1 MRFHGTPIYYAEQII
16 KSGNIS
22 STADRYDGY
31 IKSTDMKGEIS
42 ASNIDTIDRT
52 INYFSDM
59 TSYQRSLPAGC
70 IFALLPRDKEDA
82 EYGHDMMHSVDFRQ
96 NPEQLFGV
104 FTTPENIDQVKDWM
118 SESGFNNSF
127 VYTFEKFI
135 EVVKEKS
142 NMLDK
147 TAEGENGFE
156 LNTNKDDNIGL
167 EVSEGGGQY
176 LFDESDLKDI
186 VTTRRTGKLAQL
198 QEKIKNII
206 KGRGKTDKSKQ
217 RGENDNDQPTRD

>member
-104 FTTPENIDQVKDWM
+104 FTTPENIDQVKD
-118 SESGFNNSF
+118 
-127 VYTFEKFI
+127 
-135 EVVKEKS
+135 
-142 NMLDK
+142 
-147 TAEGENGFE
+147 
-156 LNTNKDDNIGL
+156 
-167 EVSEGGGQY
+167 
-176 LFDESDLKDI
+176 
-186 VTTRRTGKLAQL
+186 
-198 QEKIKNII
+198 
-206 KGRGKTDKSKQ
+206 
-217 RGENDNDQPTRD
+217 